1 MSDWRDKEAIHET
14 VFREMNEW
22 TEEGTD
28 AVLGSGDRIDA
39 YLCECSDRGCTE
51 PIRLTRL
58 EYEAIRVEPLRFAV
72 ALNHENPGSTGSSR
86 RTSGSLRS
94 SSMAVPAGSLARQTP
109 VVSEPFRPSSSS
121 RVNPSPF
128 ARGGVVGTPR
138 RERIESCALVPPS
151 LSVLAV

>member
-28 AVLGSGDRIDA
+28 AVLGSGDRIGA

-72 ALNHENPGSTGSSR
+72 ALNHENPEIDR
-86 RTSGSLRS
+86 IVKENER
-94 SSMAVPAGSLARQTP
+94 
-109 VVSEPFRPSSSS
+109 
-121 RVNPSPF
+121 F
-128 ARGGVVGTPR
+128 ATVKFHGCPR
-138 RERIESCALVPPS
+138 RIARETDPRR
-151 LSVLAV
+151 